1 MSRAPGLSRN
11 SATDWDR
18 VREAAVAGDFAAIPS
33 NVLVAH
39 YNNIKAIHKDHVAG
53 IRLVRVLNNCLRFY
67 NGKVHQAIEIRFE
80 ASSGSFAA
88 QICAETEIV

>member
-1 MSRAPGLSRN
+1 MN

-53 IRLVRVLNNCLRFY
+53 IRICP
-67 NGKVHQAIEIRFE
+67 
-80 ASSGSFAA
+80 GSK
-88 QICAETEIV
+88 